1 MATLQQIKERRQK
14 ARLERQKKQE
24 ETELGLTN
32 PPLSQQIGSAKL
44 IQLILDKGNALITSL
59 IPVLL
64 NQAKQLGIEALGQA
78 SEKLPDVCPSPEVL
92 EKILEVR
99 NLLVNR
105 LNTTSQS
112 INQLGSSITGLSNI
126 VDVQKQLIS
135 TLSITKLATS
145 LASKFIPS
153 PPGVPGVVTSTISDL
168 EDLKNKILF
177 NATGGPQLE
186 KTIANLNSGVLAI
199 NAVNQQLSKIITLL
213 NSIDN
218 ILKKCN
224 PDSNLVPLNGNL
236 VLLQQTI
243 EEQQTILQQNQTA
256 VSDIPIST
264 NIYQGFTLEIQET
277 PFSGEL
283 VQKVGIAKNNEGVIL
298 LRTKPSFTLNPQI
311 LIEELQ
317 FIINRDNLKAN

>member
-1 MATLQQIKERRQK
+1 MATLQQIRERRQK
-14 ARLERQKKQE
+14 ARLERQQKQQ
-24 ETELGLTN
+24 ETELGLTT
-32 PPLSQQIGSAKL
+32 PPLSQSSGSARL
-44 IQLILDKGNALITSL
+44 IQLILNKGNALITSL
-59 IPVLL
+59 IPVLI

-92 EKILEVR
+92 EKILEIR

-105 LNTTSQS
+105 LNTASQS
-112 INQLGSSITGLSNI
+112 INQLSTSITGLSTI
-126 VDVQKQLIS
+126 VDVQRQLIS

-153 PPGVPGVVTSTISDL
+153 PPGVPGIVTSTISDL

-186 KTIANLNSGVLAI
+186 KSIANLNSGVLAI

-218 ILKKCN
+218 VLKKCS
-224 PDSNLVPLNGNL
+224 PDSDLVPLNGNL
-236 VLLQQTI
+236 ILLQQTI
-243 EEQQTILQQNQTA
+243 QEQQNILPQQNQST
-256 VSDIPIST
+256 VSETPT
-264 NIYQGFTLEIQET
+264 NIYQGFTLEIQEI
-277 PFSGEL
+277 PFSEGL

-298 LRTKPSFTLNPQI
+298 LKTKPSFTLNPQI

-317 FIINRDNLKAN
+317 FIINRDSLKAN